1 MERQVG
7 VRTPPEASRL
17 NGNSLFLLGL
27 NVGRLPLVA
36 AALLLSGIS
45 VAEVREIPSP
55 AGPGSGQP
63 SLAAGPDGRIF
74 LSWLEPR
81 GGTEVQLRFA
91 TRQGDRW
98 SAPRTIAAGSN
109 WFVNWADFPSLAVLT
124 DGSLAAHWLVK
135 KGDGGYDVHLSRSC
149 DGGAT
154 WSAPR
159 VPHRD
164 GTATEHGFVSL
175 IPANDGMLGA
185 AWLDGRESAGADHHE
200 HGGGAMTL
208 RYAKLGSDGRLRA
221 EALLDART
229 CDCCQTASAMTA
241 EGPVVVYRDRSPEE
255 VRDIAIVRL
264 RDGAWSEPRPVAV
277 DGWKIHGCPVNGPA
291 VAADGKRVAV
301 AWFTLANQ
309 RPQVKLAFSGDAG
322 ATSGP
327 AIVIDAGQ
335 PLGRVDTLLLD
346 DGSALV
352 SWLEQAGDANMLR
365 LRRVRPDGSLAP
377 AVTVAPAA
385 AVHAN
390 AFPQLARDGD
400 TLVVAWTDE
409 RVRTAILTPIP

>member
-1 MERQVG
+1 MGQ
-7 VRTPPEASRL
+7 
-17 NGNSLFLLGL
+17 LL
-27 NVGRLPLVA
+27 LVA
-36 AALLLSGIS
+36 AALLMSASGMP
-45 VAEVREIPSP
+45 EVREIPSP

-63 SLAAGPDGRIF
+63 NLAAGPDGHIY

-81 GGTEVQLRFA
+81 GSTEVQLRFA
-91 TRQGDRW
+91 SRQGGRW
-98 SAPRTIAAGSN
+98 SEPRTIAAGSN
-109 WFVNWADFPSLAVLT
+109 WFVNWADFPSLAVLP

-135 KGDGGYDVHLSRSC
+135 SGDGAYAYDVQVSRSF

-175 IPANDGMLGA
+175 FPAGDGMLGA
-185 AWLDGRESAGADHHE
+185 AWLDGRETGAGAGHHE

-208 RYAKLGSDGRLRA
+208 RYVAIGRDGSLGA

-229 CDCCQTASAMTA
+229 CDCCQTGAALTA
-241 EGPVVVYRDRSPEE
+241 EGPVVVFRDRSPEE
-255 VRDIAIVRL
+255 VRDIAIVGL

-277 DGWKIHGCPVNGPA
+277 DGWKIHGCPVNGPS
-291 VAADGKRVAV
+291 VAADGLRVAV
-301 AWFTLANQ
+301 AWFTLANE
-309 RPQVKLAFSGDAG
+309 RPHVKLAFSGDAG
-322 ATSGP
+322 TTIGP
-327 AIVIDAGQ
+327 GIVIDDGQ

-352 SWLEQAGDANMLR
+352 SWLEQAGDGNRLR

-377 AVTVAPAA
+377 AVTVEAAA
-385 AVHAN
+385 AVRAN

-409 RVRTAILTPIP
+409 RVRTATLSPIP

>member
-1 MERQVG
+1 M
-7 VRTPPEASRL
+7 
-17 NGNSLFLLGL
+17 
-27 NVGRLPLVA
+27 GRLLLAV
-36 AALLLSGIS
+36 AALLMAGSGM
-45 VAEVREIPSP
+45 AEVREIPSP

-63 SLAAGPDGRIF
+63 NLVAGPDGHIY

-81 GGTEVQLRFA
+81 GGTEVRLRFA
-91 TRQGDRW
+91 TRQGGGW

-109 WFVNWADFPSLAVLT
+109 WFVNWADFPSLAVLP
-124 DGSLAAHWLVK
+124 DGSLAAHWLAK
-135 KGDGGYDVHLSRSC
+135 SGNGAYAYDVLVSQSF
-149 DGGAT
+149 DGGAS

-175 IPANDGMLGA
+175 FPAGDGMLGA
-185 AWLDGRESAGADHHE
+185 AWLDGRETAAGTGHDA

-208 RYAKLGSDGRLRA
+208 RYAAIGRDGSLRG

-229 CDCCQTASAMTA
+229 CDCCQTAAATTA
-241 EGPVVVYRDRSPEE
+241 EGPVVVFRDRSPEE

-264 RDGAWSEPRPVAV
+264 RGGAWSKPRPVAV
-277 DGWKIHGCPVNGPA
+277 DGWKIHGCPVNGPSI
-291 VAADGKRVAV
+291 AADGRHVAV
-301 AWFTLANQ
+301 AWFTLANEQ
-309 RPQVKLAFSGDAG
+309 PHVKLAFSGDAG
-322 ATSGP
+322 ATFGP
-327 AIVIDAGQ
+327 AVIVDEGH

-352 SWLEQAGDANMLR
+352 SWLEQAGDANRLR
-365 LRRVRPDGSLAP
+365 LRRVRPDGVLAP

-385 AVHAN
+385 AVRAN

-409 RVRTAILTPIP
+409 RVRTATLSPIP